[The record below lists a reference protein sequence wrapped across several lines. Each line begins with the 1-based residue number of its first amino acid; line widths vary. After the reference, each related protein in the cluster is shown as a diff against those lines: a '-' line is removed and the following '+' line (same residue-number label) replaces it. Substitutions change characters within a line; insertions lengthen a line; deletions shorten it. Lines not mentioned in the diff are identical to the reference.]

1 MNDDIIIMDNTFGS
15 DMADFNDEDSAE
27 RIGHRIRKIRESK
40 KIKLADLA
48 KSVGISQ
55 DMLQKYENGQRKPK
69 TSRLKEIAGVLGVST
84 LALTDPV
91 LTTYDGSMYAL
102 FELEEKH
109 GLSLVEKDG
118 EIYMMFKEER
128 TRSTMQYYI
137 KKWYEKQ
144 ESVRNRM
151 ENASKEERVA
161 LLIEYLDWEWTFPDA
176 LIWKPS
182 VDDKKKEKEALEKR
196 LRELNEELKKNEH

>member
-1 MNDDIIIMDNTFGS
+1 MKLSRMLYT
-15 DMADFNDEDSAE
+15 
-27 RIGHRIRKIRESK
+27 
-40 KIKLADLA
+40 KLADLA

-128 TRSTMQYYI
+128 TRSTM
-137 KKWYEKQ
+137 
-144 ESVRNRM
+144 
-151 ENASKEERVA
+151 
-161 LLIEYLDWEWTFPDA
+161 
-176 LIWKPS
+176 
-182 VDDKKKEKEALEKR
+182 
-196 LRELNEELKKNEH
+196 

>member
-1 MNDDIIIMDNTFGS
+1 M
-15 DMADFNDEDSAE
+15 
-27 RIGHRIRKIRESK
+27 
-40 KIKLADLA
+40 
-48 KSVGISQ
+48 
-55 DMLQKYENGQRKPK
+55 
-69 TSRLKEIAGVLGVST
+69 
-84 LALTDPV
+84 
-91 LTTYDGSMYAL
+91 
-102 FELEEKH
+102 
-109 GLSLVEKDG
+109 SLVEKDG

-151 ENASKEERVA
+151 ENASKEERAA

>member
-1 MNDDIIIMDNTFGS
+1 MNDDIIILDNTFGS

-48 KSVGISQ
+48 LCVGISQ
-55 DMLQKYENGQRKPK
+55 DMLQIYENGQRKPK
-69 TSRLKEIAGVLGVST
+69 TSRLKEIASALGVST
-84 LALTDPV
+84 LALTDPA

-118 EIYMMFKEER
+118 EI
-128 TRSTMQYYI
+128 
-137 KKWYEKQ
+137 
-144 ESVRNRM
+144 
-151 ENASKEERVA
+151 
-161 LLIEYLDWEWTFPDA
+161 
-176 LIWKPS
+176 
-182 VDDKKKEKEALEKR
+182 
-196 LRELNEELKKNEH
+196 